1 MIFIGKYH
9 HDCCLLELVCCTTL
23 FIALRVLIRN
33 AGLNHLVPLLV
44 SSGVW
49 ITFEIP
55 RVLATSATP
64 EIPVLPFKLEAD
76 AAALRGSL

>member
-33 AGLNHLVPLLV
+33 AGLNQLVPLLV

-49 ITFEIP
+49 IPFEIP
-55 RVLATSATP
+55 RLLATSATP
-64 EIPVLPFKLEAD
+64 EIPVLPWKRFIKKFRCQENI
-76 AAALRGSL
+76 